1 MDLTL
6 GFSNSPAPPPP
17 RVPGSFQVLQAA
29 CPRTWPLGPKPEE
42 AGGRAVGVHPPRQG
56 DHGYM
61 RPGSFPSTAGEAR
74 YPGYIKPGIFIPP
87 PKQADPVKLGGFTP
101 EKQEMS
107 VDSSSQTHQ
116 ERSPA
121 VNQAGAAFTRPLH
134 STPGSIKEEAGP
146 PMPPTGTR
154 TVPRPQGVPGA
165 GQEDPGPPTDT
176 KPPERMFGPDKPMDF
191 SAMSDSD
198 LADEEG
204 SFTMDLSI
212 DHGNPNKRKRR
223 GNLPKDSVKI
233 LRDWLFDHRFNA
245 YPSEQE
251 KLSLSGQTSLS
262 VLQICN
268 WFINARRRLLPD
280 MLRKDG
286 KDPNQFTISRR
297 GAKTSESVLPR
308 STSPA
313 SGIIVGAP
321 VTTPPVPTSSL
332 LAMSICPQVLC
343 QPSPRSTPS
352 QHPVLGDHSI
362 DRGEK
367 LLLPPPVPT
376 FRKTEPESSKL
387 HFGSGSTMT
396 LLTRTEASSPTNG
409 LFNTPPPTPPE
420 LFGDDFSGFQLLVE
434 VALQKAAEM
443 ESQRQSAQIPPS
455 LHREMPLSAGNSN

>member
-1 MDLTL
+1 MK
-6 GFSNSPAPPPP
+6 
-17 RVPGSFQVLQAA
+17 PGS
-29 CPRTWPLGPKPEE
+29 C
-42 AGGRAVGVHPPRQG
+42 
-56 DHGYM
+56 
-61 RPGSFPSTAGEAR
+61 PSTAGEVR

-87 PKQADPVKLGGFTP
+87 RKLGDPVKELSVSSTQTSQEPPVEFT
-101 EKQEMS
+101 S
-107 VDSSSQTHQ
+107 
-116 ERSPA
+116 A
-121 VNQAGAAFTRPLH
+121 VNQVVPAFTRPLNA
-134 STPGSIKEEAGP
+134 TTGSIREEAGP
-146 PMPPTGTR
+146 PTSLTSSTPIVPMQGDPGTGQKE
-154 TVPRPQGVPGA
+154 VVK
-165 GQEDPGPPTDT
+165 QEDPGPPADT
-176 KPPERMFGPDKPMDF
+176 KPPEKMFGPDKPMDF

-204 SFTMDLSI
+204 SFTMDLSV
-212 DHGNPNKRKRR
+212 DQGNPNKRKRR

-233 LRDWLFDHRFNA
+233 LRDWLFEHRFNA

-308 STSPA
+308 SASP
-313 SGIIVGAP
+313 GPGTIGGAP

-343 QPSPRSTPS
+343 QPIPRSTPG
-352 QHPVLGDHSI
+352 QRPVLGDHNI
-362 DRGEK
+362 NRGEK
-367 LLLPPPVPT
+367 LLLPPPAPT
-376 FRKTEPESSKL
+376 FRKSEPEPSKL
-387 HFGSGSTMT
+387 HFGSGTTMT